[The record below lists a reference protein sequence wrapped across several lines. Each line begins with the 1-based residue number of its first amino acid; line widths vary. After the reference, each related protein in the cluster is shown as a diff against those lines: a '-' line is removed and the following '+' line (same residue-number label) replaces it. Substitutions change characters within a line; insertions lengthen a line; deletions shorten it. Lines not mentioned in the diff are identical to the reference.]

1 MPLSRA
7 KKKKKIQG
15 YSWEQRNRRNFI
27 KAKTGNVS
35 SWRAREGDVLGQRS
49 SWEKE
54 EARNHPVGLEKD
66 KPLLLS
72 LCVCRDHHGADH
84 VHHHHGRERLHAPR
98 VLHQGR
104 GHLPLGQLRVCV
116 PLGAGVR
123 GRQLPDHRAGAE
135 GAEAAGEGERSFIH
149 FLVGVHAAGWMR
161 IAGSGEKGDV
171 CAKGGGSISEYSSFY
186 HNGSQKV
193 ASLWTK
199 TRKTWVLDLSSATSF
214 GPQFPHLF

>member
-1 MPLSRA
+1 MLSLQGAQVQSLVWELRYDTEQS

-27 KAKTGNVS
+27 KAKTGNLS

-54 EARNHPVGLEKD
+54 EARRHPVGLVED

-104 GHLPLGQLRVCV
+104 GHLPLGQLRVRV
-116 PLGAGVR
+116 PLGAGTAAFREGFCFHDVR
-123 GRQLPDHRAGAE
+123 GRNQPGPCPSRSPALGPEAIRHGLTPHLQSEDHSGLSPCLAGAE
-135 GAEAAGEGERSFIH
+135 FQAPSLSVWFPSCSHSPGG
-149 FLVGVHAAGWMR
+149 LVGPG
-161 IAGSGEKGDV
+161 
-171 CAKGGGSISEYSSFY
+171 
-186 HNGSQKV
+186 
-193 ASLWTK
+193 
-199 TRKTWVLDLSSATSF
+199 
-214 GPQFPHLF
+214 